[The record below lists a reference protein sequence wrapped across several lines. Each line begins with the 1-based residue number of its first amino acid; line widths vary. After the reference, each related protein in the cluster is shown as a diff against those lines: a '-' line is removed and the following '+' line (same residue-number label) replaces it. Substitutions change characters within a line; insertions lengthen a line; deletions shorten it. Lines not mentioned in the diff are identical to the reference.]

1 MTAWFQLVRS
11 YSRFNDIALIGLA
24 VLIGFVLLLSACKRE
39 DRSFHVSTT
48 EATPPSGVRVS
59 TLHPGLESPPPHA
72 VNGFE
77 ENALAV
83 SEGKRLFSAFNCVGC
98 HANGGGGMGPPLID
112 QRWIYGNAPEQIFA
126 TITQGRPNGMPAFG
140 DKLTTQQIWQ
150 LTAYVRS
157 MSGMISTNVAPGRS
171 DHMKS
176 NPPENSIDPSRP
188 ASPQIPKSA
197 EAP

>member
-1 MTAWFQLVRS
+1 MPLCSLHLSS
-11 YSRFNDIALIGLA
+11 YSRSQHVVALRMLALAGLILSA
-24 VLIGFVLLLSACKRE
+24 SACKRE
-39 DRSFHVSTT
+39 ERSFHVS
-48 EATPPSGVRVS
+48 ANDARPPGGIRISE
-59 TLHPGLESPPPHA
+59 LHPGLSSPPPHV

-83 SEGKRLFSAFNCVGC
+83 SEGKRLFSSFNCTGC

-112 QRWIYGNAPEQIFA
+112 RTWIYGNAPEQIFA
-126 TITQGRPNGMPAFG
+126 TITEGRPNGMPAFG

-150 LTAYVRS
+150 LSAYVRS
-157 MSGMISTNVAPGRS
+157 MSGMISTNTAPGRS

-188 ASPQIPKSA
+188 ASPQIPSSA
-197 EAP
+197 ERP